1 MGKRL
6 ISLLTVIVILVSM
19 YTIPVSVEA
28 SSLDTQTK
36 VSATLSPYEIY
47 PIPQGQSYGGSNFT
61 ITDDV
66 NLVIEGDID
75 ESTRNFL
82 NNILSSKS
90 IHATKSDA
98 VVSNKTNILL
108 GINKSNG
115 YVDTYAKANITYNA
129 LTFNKQD
136 AYVLDIDNTSAQA
149 GNIAIIGADTD
160 AVYYGLATLKM
171 IVDQMPGKNIQTVK
185 YEDYADAKWRGFI
198 EGFYGFPW
206 SHEDRISLMRFGG
219 QIKMNSYIFAPKD
232 DPYHNSAWRT
242 LYPAAE
248 LAKVKE
254 LVDVGHE
261 SKTQFIWAI
270 HPGFSMIN
278 WNNYDTELNTLLTKL
293 DQLYSVGVRQFG
305 LFMDDIST
313 SQSLTDKDKHVK
325 LVTDVANWVTSKSDV
340 KSLIYCPPYYNQA
353 WTGESGKPYLQA
365 LRAVPA
371 NVEIMWTGKDVI
383 GSVNVTDNQWA
394 KNEIGRDP
402 YIWLNYPVN
411 GYKKNRLLLGQVEM
425 LQPNTHNFSGIVSN
439 PLEQAELSKVALF
452 GVADY
457 TWNVDDFNKEQSWVD
472 SFKYIAP
479 EVASEYNIIAHHMS
493 DPSPNGRGVVFDE
506 SEKLKAKLETFL
518 SAYSNGASVSGIGS
532 ELIGEFDQIV
542 SAIQGFKAKNQNQN
556 LLDEID
562 PWLNCL
568 RLVVLSDKYVVQ
580 SVMALENDDKNG
592 AWEALAK
599 ATNAMTESQKF
610 TRAVIDDK
618 PQIVEAGSK
627 RLVPFANELI
637 QKLDAKIYSSLDP
650 TFITSLAMSSYGAPA
665 ALKNMVDGN
674 LSTYY
679 YNQTI
684 QKNGDWYGIDFGK
697 SVKVN
702 DIAIIQG
709 RTNTDQDIFQRGVL
723 EYSIDGLSWTAI
735 GEERSGYR
743 ISVKGLDMDA
753 RFVRYRLTHAGI
765 PGGKPDLWTA
775 VREFTVNSEY
785 GKAGIYSNVLALAEV
800 PVESS
805 AEGVNLSNVSNITLE
820 PSQYVGIKLSSIEN
834 ISGITVSRSNDGAI
848 LESSK
853 NGVEWQVVS
862 PGSSIYPTAAYFR
875 LVNKSDQQITFN
887 LTSLQVKFQ
896 KLVDPVI
903 THNYESVYEGNLA
916 SVYDGKID
924 AKVWFR
930 GRQTPG
936 RFVQVDMGGVVDVQ
950 NAAVVINDGETDYF
964 RQGSL
969 QLSVDGVNWET
980 IHTFENPADISLN
993 FPEHVAPYRYKRVQ
1007 VDHKPARFIRLYTTV
1022 DRAGWL
1028 SLNEILVNEGIE
1040 KLGMESPVIQSQPLG
1055 ALGNEAIYAADQ
1067 QLSTYYTPIG
1077 NSLSGSLNYKV
1088 FKHTELSQIIIL
1100 QSPTAIS
1107 NAIVSIRDEAGWHQ
1121 VGQLSQGYNV
1131 INTSAYAHVLEMK
1144 LEWSGAVQ
1152 PIIHEIIPI
1161 QRDVEVVLPGVLTT
1175 VLSAPSMVAGGT
1187 PFDVQFGLKSVTQSV
1202 YAQDITVNYDPVVVT
1217 FKSVKSLKD
1226 GVKLV
1231 TMDDDTPGLIRFIV
1245 ISEGPDHAVTGDA
1258 QLLELSF
1265 EAKVLAQQVMS
1276 SISVSSA
1283 ILADGEGKETEAAV
1297 SSVQIQVTKENG
1309 IPGDVNQ
1316 DNKVTIG
1323 DLAIVAVHYGK
1334 DSNSPDWQQVKNAD
1348 VNRDGRINIED
1359 LALVARKIVE

>member
-1 MGKRL
+1 M
-6 ISLLTVIVILVSM
+6 ISMVIFTGAFYGIG
-19 YTIPVSVEA
+19 
-28 SSLDTQTK
+28 SSK
-36 VSATLSPYEIY
+36 VDAAGTDNAGYEIY
-47 PIPQGQSYGGSNFT
+47 PIPHEQTFSGTHFVM
-61 ITDDV
+61 TDEV
-66 NLVIEGDID
+66 NLVIEDDID

-82 NNILSSKS
+82 YKILDSKS
-90 IHATKSDA
+90 IDAT
-98 VVSNKTNILL
+98 VSQATVANKTNILIGTKGSK
-108 GINKSNG
+108 GI
-115 YVDTYAKANITYNA
+115 VDSYFGANITYNA
-129 LTFNKQD
+129 EIFNKED
-136 AYVLDIDNTSAQA
+136 AYVLAIDNNMALNGT
-149 GNIAIIGADTD
+149 IAILGASTD
-160 AVYYGLATLKM
+160 ASYYGLATLKM
-171 IVDQMPGKNIQTVK
+171 IFDQMSGKDLLSVK

-206 SHEDRISLMRFGG
+206 SHQDRISLMRFGG

-278 WNNYDTELNTLLTKL
+278 WNNYDAELKTLLTKL

-325 LVTDVANWVTSKSDV
+325 LVTDVANWVTSKADV
-340 KSLIYCPPYYNQA
+340 KSLIYCPPFYNQA

-411 GYKKNRLLLGQVEM
+411 GYKKNKLLLGQVEM

-457 TWNVDDFNKEQSWVD
+457 TWNVDDFNKEQSWFD
-472 SFKYIAP
+472 SFKYISP

-506 SEKLKAKLETFL
+506 TENLKAKLETFL
-518 SAYSNGASVSGIGS
+518 STYSSGASVSGIGS

-542 SAIQGFKAKNQNQN
+542 TAIQGFKVKNKNQN

-568 RLVVLSDKYVVQ
+568 KLVVLSNKYVVQ
-580 SVMALENDDKNG
+580 SAIALQNDDKNG

-637 QKLDAKIYSSLDP
+637 QKLDKEIYSSLDP
-650 TFITSLAMSSYGAPA
+650 TVITSLAMSSYGAPA
-665 ALKNMVDGN
+665 AIKNMVDGN

-702 DIAIIQG
+702 DLRIIQG
-709 RTNTDQDIFQRGVL
+709 RTDTDQDIFQRGVL
-723 EYSIDGLSWTAI
+723 EYSIDGKSWTSI

-743 ISVKGLDMDA
+743 IFVKELDVDA
-753 RFVRYRLTHAGI
+753 RYVRYRLTHAGI

-775 VREFTVNSEY
+775 VREFTVNSDH

-805 AEGVNLSNVSNITLE
+805 AAGVDLSNVSNITLE

-834 ISGITVSRSNDGAI
+834 ISGITVSSSDDGSV

-862 PGSSIYPTAAYFR
+862 PGSSIYPSASYIR
-875 LVNKSDQQITFN
+875 LINKSDQVFSFN

-896 KLVDPVI
+896 KFVDPVI

-916 SVYDGKID
+916 GVYDGKID

-950 NAAVVINDGETDYF
+950 NAAVVINDGEADYF
-964 RQGSL
+964 RQGNL
-969 QLSVDGVNWET
+969 QLSVDGVTWET
-980 IHTFENPADISLN
+980 IHTFGNPGDISLN

-1040 KLGMESPVIQSQPLG
+1040 KPGTESPVIQSQPLG
-1055 ALGNEAIYAADQ
+1055 ASGNEAVYAADQ
-1067 QLSTYYTPIG
+1067 QLSTYYTPKD
-1077 NSLSGSLNYKV
+1077 NSQSGSLVYQV
-1088 FKHTELSQIIIL
+1088 FKHTELSQIIVL

-1107 NAIVSIRDEAGWHQ
+1107 NATVSVRDEAGWHQ
-1121 VGQLSQGYNV
+1121 AGQLSQGYNA
-1131 INTSAYAHVLEMK
+1131 INTTAYAHVLELK
-1144 LEWSGAVQ
+1144 LEWSGPVK
-1152 PIIHEIIPI
+1152 PIVHEIIPI
-1161 QRDVEVVLPGVLTT
+1161 QRDVEVVLPTLLTT
-1175 VLSAPSMVAGGT
+1175 VLSAPTIVAGGT
-1187 PFDVQFGLKSVTQSV
+1187 PFDVQFGLKSVTNSV
-1202 YAQDITVNYDPVVVT
+1202 YAQDITIQHDPEVLE
-1217 FKSVKSLKD
+1217 FKSVKSIKN

-1231 TMDDDTPGLIRFIV
+1231 TMNEDTSGQIRFIV

-1265 EAKVLAQQVMS
+1265 EAKMLTQQITS

-1283 ILADGEGKETEAAV
+1283 IVADGEGKETEAAV
-1297 SSVQIQVTKENG
+1297 SSAQIQVTKENG
-1309 IPGDVNQ
+1309 ILGDVNQ

-1323 DLAIVAVHYGK
+1323 DLALVAVHYGK
-1334 DSNSPDWQQVKNAD
+1334 DSSSPDWQQVKNAD
-1348 VNRDGRINIED
+1348 VNRDGLINIVD